1 MTKRHK
7 RMDIWL
13 LSIALVEEI
22 YALTQTFPNEEKFGL
37 ISQMRRSAV
46 SVPSNIA
53 EGAARNSDKDFMR
66 FLAIARGS
74 LMELDTQLIISNRLG
89 YLVLSPDLE
98 ERIEHIFAKI
108 NALITKLKRS
118 QVSA

>member
-13 LSIALVEEI
+13 LSMALVEEI
-22 YALTQTFPNEEKFGL
+22 YSHTQSFPDNEKFGL

-46 SVPSNIA
+46 SIPSNIA
-53 EGAARNSDKDFMR
+53 EGAARNSDKEFSR
-66 FLAIARGS
+66 FLTIARGS
-74 LMELDTQLIISNRLG
+74 LMELDTQLTISHRLG
-89 YLVLSPDLE
+89 YIVYSQVLE